1 MNRNL
6 RSAIS
11 SGIHPETIIRS
22 SALGE
27 LVSMLMAAIGLM
39 GGIAWVPY
47 LGQAPIGLVLV
58 ISGIWMGMRSAG
70 GGSRSR
76 ITPLLTLALLS
87 GTVAVMT
94 SYLSNT
100 PRWLTN
106 GPAAPGVFL
115 LLLGMQLLID
125 LGDLWK
131 LLSPQWN
138 GEALQH
144 WNWKRITLWS
154 LFLVVGIYL
163 VLIPAVSSLW
173 ESINPPKTRSS
184 VLEEL
189 TFAEQVRIRTTA
201 FVVAGWF
208 FTLGAI
214 IGSYL
219 NVVVYRLPR
228 RESLIGKPSSCPQ
241 CDHRIE
247 TRDNIPVLGWL
258 LLNGRCRHCQSP
270 ISARYPIVEFLTGSL
285 FLLLYH
291 VELIS
296 GGANLPVREPNHYT
310 GVVWVIFYTKWDLI
324 AYYLYHCFLL
334 CVLWT
339 WFLIAYDGNTVP
351 LRSAA
356 RMLLLALLAVLLWPG
371 LQLVPVWPGG
381 DRSWSPTRIEGII
394 TALTGT
400 LAGGLLG
407 SLVWW
412 RFRQFDPF
420 LPTFIIVA
428 FAITGTAFG
437 WQATLATTLLLLL
450 FQLVWKA
457 IGPEF
462 RISVTAQLMGSLLLA
477 SLVTLLLWRMTAIH
491 LHRWWPGPSTTGG
504 DATLWC
510 LILAALLFLTE
521 RVSGRKART
530 TAKEE
535 SPSRLSA

>member
-1 MNRNL
+1 MNRNPQ
-6 RSAIS
+6 SAVS

-27 LVSMLMAAIGLM
+27 TVSMLMAAIGLM
-39 GGIAWVPY
+39 GGIAWIPY

-58 ISGIWMGMRSAG
+58 VSGIWLAMRSTG
-70 GGSRSR
+70 VGTRSR

-94 SYLSNT
+94 SYLSNCPT
-100 PRWLTN
+100 WLTN

-115 LLLGMQLLID
+115 FLLGTQLLID
-125 LGDLWK
+125 LSDLWK
-131 LLSPQWN
+131 QLSLQWN
-138 GEALQH
+138 GAALRH

-154 LFLVVGIYL
+154 LFLVAGIYL
-163 VLIPAVSSLW
+163 VLIPAVSALW

-184 VLEEL
+184 VLEDL
-189 TFAEQVRIRTTA
+189 TFADQVRIRTTS
-201 FVVAGWF
+201 FIVAGWF
-208 FTLGAI
+208 FTLGAT

-219 NVVVYRLPR
+219 NVVVYRVPR

-241 CDHRIE
+241 CNHRIE

-270 ISARYPIVEFLTGSL
+270 ISARYPVVEFLTGSL

-296 GGANLPVREPNHYT
+296 GGANLPVREPNNYT

-351 LRSAA
+351 LRSAI
-356 RMLLLALLAVLLWPG
+356 RMLALALLAVLLWPG
-371 LQLVPVWPGG
+371 LQLVPVWPGSSSG
-381 DRSWSPTRIEGII
+381 WNPSRLEG
-394 TALTGT
+394 LTMAVTGM

-412 RFRQFDPF
+412 RFRRIDPS
-420 LPTFIIVA
+420 LPTFLIMG
-428 FAITGTAFG
+428 FAIVGTVLG
-437 WQATLATTLLLLL
+437 WQALLAVSLLLLL
-450 FQLVWKA
+450 FLLAWNA
-457 IGPEF
+457 IGLDF
-462 RISVTAQLMGSLLLA
+462 HISMTAQLMGSLLLA
-477 SLVTLLLWRMTAIH
+477 SLTILLCWRLMAVQLT
-491 LHRWWPGPSTTGG
+491 RWWPGPSTTSG
-504 DATLWC
+504 D
-510 LILAALLFLTE
+510 LFLWL
-521 RVSGRKART
+521 VLFAFLLSWGGGNA
-530 TAKEE
+530 
-535 SPSRLSA
+535 LSAKSLKRPMEEWDVS